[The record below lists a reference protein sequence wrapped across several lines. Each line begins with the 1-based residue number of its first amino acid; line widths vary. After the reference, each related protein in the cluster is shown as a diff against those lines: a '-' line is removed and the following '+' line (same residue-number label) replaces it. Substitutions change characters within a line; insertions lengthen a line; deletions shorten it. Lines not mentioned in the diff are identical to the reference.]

1 MKKAGSWAITGCV
14 LFILFSLLWG
24 IKSSFDRINELNINT
39 NNLQLKIDQ
48 AYFVDDKNQFVNSNY
63 SEFKSRFRPTK
74 LNYSKIEFGES
85 DVWYQLKF
93 RNLTTTKMNLVL
105 LLDNPMLDYIDIYEL
120 KNNDLHVLS
129 KLGDKRKNTEL
140 ELLALP
146 HSVIEL
152 NGSGEMEMV
161 IRTNSKGTPNLPISI
176 FTNENF
182 EQYKSM
188 VFLIWGSF
196 VGIVILMSIYNII
209 LFVGVKDKLYLI
221 YVGYIFAFLVVLGV
235 VHGFLTYLVPYWVYD
250 LIADNVIA
258 LFSMVGA
265 LMLAFAMKFLK
276 FDQDKR
282 SLSFRTGQVVINL
295 LLALSFYALFVV
307 EYKAAQLFFMAQGS
321 VYIFAIILV
330 AIRLKLDF
338 SWAKYYVISWLPL
351 FIGAAVGPLM
361 LTGNLEYS
369 FWSRHA
375 LLLGVLFE
383 MTFISM
389 ALAERLRMSENQL
402 LFQATHDHFLNI
414 GNSIILEQQLKKQF
428 DVVPN
433 PSFSLVVIKIENYHQ
448 LTPYLD
454 QISLKVVVDKFLTK
468 VETFFSDHVTLAT
481 LDEHIDVK
489 HIAAVK
495 DGYFA
500 LVILSTD
507 QILIDN
513 LQDEIGELLP
523 FTYRLKGFDVSF
535 NCFISCV
542 NSAEFES
549 PEEIITFSFNVLQQ
563 SNRATTTFQTF
574 EKRSSDKRHQL
585 VSELVKSNELQDFQI
600 GFQPT
605 TNSVNSKLS
614 LVKLSI
620 SSSKNNEFFELSAC
634 LDTTTNNM
642 MASLFEERVFEL
654 ICSQVALLGS
664 TKTKFL
670 IDLST
675 QNRIT
680 KTFISML
687 IKTLNKYGLKADLFV
702 ITVSSKL
709 MNSQNIQEI
718 STLREFVDLGF
729 LISIKEDTFGIES
742 ANWISELP
750 ISVVTFQAET
760 MKKLIRTS
768 DPERVLNFSST
779 LQKMDISILVENI
792 KNQTDFDELKV
803 LPFNLVG
810 ALSTNVLSE
819 IEFKEYID
827 QRFIDSLAKDQS
839 LHSFVLNGV
848 KS

>member
-1 MKKAGSWAITGCV
+1 
-14 LFILFSLLWG
+14 
-24 IKSSFDRINELNINT
+24 
-39 NNLQLKIDQ
+39 
-48 AYFVDDKNQFVNSNY
+48 
-63 SEFKSRFRPTK
+63 
-74 LNYSKIEFGES
+74 
-85 DVWYQLKF
+85 
-93 RNLTTTKMNLVL
+93 
-105 LLDNPMLDYIDIYEL
+105 
-120 KNNDLHVLS
+120 
-129 KLGDKRKNTEL
+129 
-140 ELLALP
+140 
-146 HSVIEL
+146 
-152 NGSGEMEMV
+152 
-161 IRTNSKGTPNLPISI
+161 
-176 FTNENF
+176 
-182 EQYKSM
+182 
-188 VFLIWGSF
+188 
-196 VGIVILMSIYNII
+196 
-209 LFVGVKDKLYLI
+209 
-221 YVGYIFAFLVVLGV
+221 
-235 VHGFLTYLVPYWVYD
+235 
-250 LIADNVIA
+250 
-258 LFSMVGA
+258 
-265 LMLAFAMKFLK
+265 
-276 FDQDKR
+276 
-282 SLSFRTGQVVINL
+282 
-295 LLALSFYALFVV
+295 
-307 EYKAAQLFFMAQGS
+307 
-321 VYIFAIILV
+321 
-330 AIRLKLDF
+330 
-338 SWAKYYVISWLPL
+338 
-351 FIGAAVGPLM
+351 M

-402 LFQATHDHFLNI
+402 LFQTTHDHFLNI
-414 GNSIILEQQLKKQF
+414 GNSIILEQELKKQF

-433 PSFSLVVIKIENYHQ
+433 PSFSLVVIKVENYHQ

-600 GFQPT
+600 GFQLT

-654 ICSQVALLGS
+654 ICSQVALLDS

-670 IDLST
+670 IDFST